1 MPIQQ
6 RDLDKWS
13 KAESNPLAMKSRP
26 RYENNKSIVILA
38 VPYPVGSESKKPEIG
53 PLSSQTRVKMP
64 THLVDVSSVTKG
76 ASLIVLTFCI
86 FSLVVYVLTGL
97 IVLHPFIGVLM
108 AVACMI
114 FYLMG
119 VMIDRSSRDM
129 G

>member
-6 RDLDKWS
+6 SDLNKWS
-13 KAESNPLAMKSRP
+13 RAEPNPLPMRSWP
-26 RYENNKSIVILA
+26 HYGNNKSAVILA
-38 VPYPVGSESKKPEIG
+38 VRNLVVTEFKKPEIG
-53 PLSSQTRVKMP
+53 PLSSQTRGKKP

-97 IVLHPFIGVLM
+97 IVLHPFVGVLM